1 MSSSIYSENFIF
13 ILLCPRTGGKMEL
26 WSRAHNAMCVR
37 LFGTRES
44 SLSCIK
50 SSCSHHIPFW
60 FILTCSFM
68 WKKAWARKQDK
79 CSSLD
84 RVKDAP
90 SQNLS
95 PGCVPAKCKSTSWED
110 HASSIFHPLSSH
122 IGEGIR
128 TVIPEQEHLNRKQ
141 RWGFSGRERGS
152 GMQCVFRSLL
162 RGLARHEITK
172 FSIES
177 EWPRLHLLEMECLFF
192 HL

>member
-13 ILLCPRTGGKMEL
+13 ILLCPSTDGKMEM
-26 WSRAHNAMCVR
+26 WSRAHNVMCVC

-68 WKKAWARKQDK
+68 WKKAWAQKQDK

-95 PGCVPAKCKSTSWED
+95 PGCVPDKCKSI
-110 HASSIFHPLSSH
+110 SIRSR
-122 IGEGIR
+122 GEGSL
-128 TVIPEQEHLNRKQ
+128 E
-141 RWGFSGRERGS
+141 GREDQ
-152 GMQCVFRSLL
+152 GMQCAFRSLL
-162 RGLARHEITK
+162 RGLALQELIK

-177 EWPRLHLLEMECLFF
+177 EWPRLHLLEMECLFP

>member
-13 ILLCPRTGGKMEL
+13 ILLCPRTDGKMEM
-26 WSRAHNAMCVR
+26 WSRAHNAMCVC

-68 WKKAWARKQDK
+68 WKKAWAQKQDK

-95 PGCVPAKCKSTSWED
+95 PGCVPDKCKSTSWED
-110 HASSIFHPLSSH
+110 HASSIFHPLISH
-122 IGEGIR
+122 RWGYQNSDTWSKSISIRSRGEGSL
-128 TVIPEQEHLNRKQ
+128 E
-141 RWGFSGRERGS
+141 GREDQ
-152 GMQCVFRSLL
+152 GMQCAFRSLL
-162 RGLARHEITK
+162 RGLALQELIK

-177 EWPRLHLLEMECLFF
+177 EWPRLHLLEMECLFP